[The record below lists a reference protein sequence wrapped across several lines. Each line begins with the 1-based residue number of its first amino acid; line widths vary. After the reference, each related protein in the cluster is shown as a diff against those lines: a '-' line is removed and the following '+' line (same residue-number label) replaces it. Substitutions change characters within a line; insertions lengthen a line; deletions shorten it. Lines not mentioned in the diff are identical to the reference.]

1 MNRRG
6 IRLLHVADLIIV
18 YALLFA
24 ITAIMIE
31 VRPGFNAASHL
42 SRYVWSYA
50 IVAIIHLAVFSFGGL
65 YDRER
70 RLVVPPSASR
80 LITLVWLASL
90 MIGVISWL
98 LGEFL
103 IPRSVLLAYAII
115 GPIGLW
121 ITRAVSRRL
130 RERNAGPAR
139 LLLVG
144 TDGACER
151 ATEHLGET
159 PSVRVAGRVASTNDL
174 EQRVDQYA
182 AGGVLLLDGAGLS
195 DLYADALSRLELR
208 GVETL
213 QLVRPHDS
221 LLGLRTVGE
230 IGGMPVVSLSA
241 HILTGSQQ
249 RLKRWMDVIVLVLTA
264 PLTIPLMI
272 FTGVLVAIRAG
283 GPLLF
288 VQHRVGRDGAPF
300 RMLKFRTMRR
310 DAELLSG
317 PVQASTDDP
326 RIIRGLG
333 WLRSTRLDELP
344 QLINVLAGQMT
355 IVGPRP
361 ERPEEMAE
369 YERLIPGYR
378 RRHQI
383 EPGITGLAQVY
394 GHYHTHPEFKLG
406 HDLQYLANWSPFL
419 DIQIMLRTAW
429 VILARRL

>member
-18 YALLFA
+18 YGLLFA
-24 ITAIMIE
+24 ITALMIE
-31 VRPGFNAASHL
+31 VRPAFNASSHL
-42 SRYVWSYA
+42 SRYAWSYA

-90 MIGVISWL
+90 MIGVTSWL

-103 IPRSVLLAYAII
+103 IPRSVLVAYAII

-121 ITRAVSRRL
+121 VTRAISRRL

-139 LLLVG
+139 VLLVG
-144 TDGACER
+144 SDDACDR
-151 ATEHLGET
+151 AAAHLGEA
-159 PSVRVAGRVASTNDL
+159 PSVLVAGRVATVDDL

-182 AGGVLLLDGAGLS
+182 ATGVLLLDGAGLS
-195 DLYADALSRLELR
+195 EVYADALSRLELR

-241 HILTGSQQ
+241 HVLSGSQQ

-264 PLTIPLMI
+264 PLTIPLII
-272 FTGVLVAIRAG
+272 FTAVLVAIRAG

-300 RMLKFRTMRR
+300 RMLKFRTMAR
-310 DAELLSG
+310 DAERYSG
-317 PVQASTDDP
+317 PVQAATDDP
-326 RIIRGLG
+326 RIVRGLG

-344 QLINVLAGQMT
+344 QLINVLIGQMT

-419 DIQIMLRTAW
+419 DLQIMLRTAW
-429 VILARRL
+429 VILTRRL